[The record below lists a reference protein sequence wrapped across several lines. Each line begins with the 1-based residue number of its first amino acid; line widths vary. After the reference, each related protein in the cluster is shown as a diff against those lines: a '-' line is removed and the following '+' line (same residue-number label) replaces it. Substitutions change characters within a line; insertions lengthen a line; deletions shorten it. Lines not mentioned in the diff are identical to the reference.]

1 MSFNR
6 TFPYFLTSAAMFFST
21 GTPLSSSVKSSGGVM
36 ANKFVPTA
44 RVVNVHPDISP
55 NDSHNADAKPVADV
69 VIAEHVIQAIAHNKY
84 DVVYTRANGKRFKRS
99 GGTRAWRNNNPG
111 CLRYS
116 DFTKQ
121 LGAVGRAGGFAVF
134 PDEETG
140 ERAIATLLRSDA
152 YRNLTMAQAIYKYA
166 PPHENNTRNYNAR
179 LRKMTGLSSSMR
191 IRDMNDAQLAKVV
204 QAIRVVEGWR
214 EGKEIAMTSIEMP
227 KRETKRDTINFQD
240 ALRDTTTLIANN
252 LAAQRTR

>member
-21 GTPLSSSVKSSGGVM
+21 GTPLSSNDKGASSVL

-116 DFTKQ
+116 EFTAAQ
-121 LGAVGRAGGFAVF
+121 GAIGKAGGFAVF

-140 ERAIATLLRSDA
+140 MRAICALLQSDG
-152 YRNLTMAQAIYKYA
+152 YRNLTISQAIFKYA
-166 PPHENNTRNYNAR
+166 PPHENDTDGYKATLRR
-179 LRKMTGLSSSMR
+179 LTGLDISVKLSSLTPDQIMR
-191 IRDMNDAQLAKVV
+191 VAR
-204 QAIRVVEGWR
+204 AIKVVEGWR
-214 EGKEIAMTSIEMP
+214 TG
-227 KRETKRDTINFQD
+227 RETVIPTKMPPQDTID
-240 ALRDTTTLIANN
+240 LY
-252 LAAQRTR
+252 AAAKTQMVRKSMDRSI